1 MKPVELIQR
10 CLTNSLKRGGLL
22 ADPFCGSGSTLIAA
36 DLSERHF
43 VGLDIDPRYVDVAV
57 IRWQDLTGKKA
68 TLEGSGAYFESVKHG
83 RQLEAEDAIKE
94 EILSGKS

>member
-1 MKPVELIQR
+1 
-10 CLTNSLKRGGLL
+10 
-22 ADPFCGSGSTLIAA
+22 
-36 DLSERHF
+36 
-43 VGLDIDPRYVDVAV
+43 VDVAV